1 MNSSLFLAITNSG
14 LARVVPQA
22 NGSWSVESALEG
34 QTLRCLTADP
44 LNPDV
49 VYTAVDGQG
58 VLRSDDRGQSWQVV
72 GNPGH
77 HVRSLAVSSHP
88 AAGSGQAQ
96 SGLLYA
102 GLRPAGVCVSHDS
115 GQTWSEL
122 EGFHRIRG
130 RRLWRSPAE
139 PPDWRAYV
147 MGLSISPTD
156 PNVIVAGVEFG
167 ALVRS
172 DDGGHTWSN
181 HRKGALRDCHSLT
194 FHATNGNWVYEG
206 GGGGAAVSRDGG
218 ITWQQP
224 KAGLDRR
231 YGWACAA
238 DPERP
243 EVWYVS
249 ASPMPSFLRGEFE
262 PPAHRPGK
270 SRAAIYRSAGG
281 APWEKLG
288 GGLPEPLNY
297 MANALATNPQSPG
310 HLYAGLADGD
320 VWQTADYGDSWQKLP
335 FNLGAVYK
343 LLLLPEQPGF

>member
-1 MNSSLFLAITNSG
+1 MNSSFFLAITNSG
-14 LARVVPQA
+14 LARVERQA
-22 NGSWSVESALEG
+22 NGRWSVERLLDG
-34 QTLRCLTADP
+34 QTMRCLTADP
-44 LNPDV
+44 LNPDI

-58 VLRSDDRGQSWQVV
+58 VLRSDDRGRSWQVV
-72 GNPGH
+72 GNPGYD
-77 HVRSLAVSSHP
+77 VRSLAVSPHP
-88 AAGSGQAQ
+88 SPGSGT
-96 SGLLYA
+96 GLLYA
-102 GLRPAGVCVSHDS
+102 GLRPSGVCVSHDS

-130 RRLWRSPAE
+130 RWLWRSPAE

-147 MGLSISPTD
+147 MGLSVSPTD

-172 DDGGHTWSN
+172 DDGGRTWSN

-218 ITWQQP
+218 VTWRQP
-224 KAGLDRR
+224 KNGLDRR

-243 EVWYVS
+243 EIWYVS
-249 ASPMPSFLRGEFE
+249 ASPMPSLLRGEFV
-262 PPAHRPGK
+262 PPAHMPGK
-270 SRAAIYRSAGG
+270 SNAAIYRSAGG

-288 GGLPEPLNY
+288 GGLPDPLHD
-297 MANALATNPQSPG
+297 MANALATDPQSPG
-310 HLYAGLADGD
+310 HLYAGLANGD
-320 VWQTADYGDSWQKLP
+320 VWQSADYGDSWQKLP

-343 LLLLPEQPGF
+343 LLLLPEKPGS

>member
-1 MNSSLFLAITNSG
+1 MSNSLILAITNTG
-14 LARVVPQA
+14 LARAVPQA
-22 NGSWSVESALEG
+22 SGRWLVETPLEG
-34 QTLRCLTADP
+34 HSLRCLTADP
-44 LNPDV
+44 LNPDL

-58 VLRSDDRGQSWQVV
+58 ILRSDDRGQSWQVV
-72 GNPGH
+72 GNPGYD
-77 HVRSLAVSSHP
+77 VRSLAVSPHP
-88 AAGSGQAQ
+88 SASSGSGW
-96 SGLLYA
+96 LYA
-102 GLRPAGVCVSHDS
+102 GVRPAGVCVSHDS
-115 GQTWSEL
+115 GQSWSEL
-122 EGFHRIRG
+122 EGFQRIRG
-130 RRLWRSPAE
+130 RWLWRSPAE

-147 MGLSISPTD
+147 MGLSVSPAD

-172 DDGGHTWSN
+172 DDGGRSWSN

-224 KAGLDRR
+224 KAGLERR

-243 EVWYVS
+243 EIWYVS
-249 ASPMPSFLRGEFE
+249 ASPMPSLLRGQFA
-262 PPAHRPGK
+262 PPAHVPGK
-270 SRAAIYRSAGG
+270 SNAAIYRSAGG

-297 MANALATNPQSPG
+297 MANALATHPKSPG
-310 HLYAGLADGD
+310 HLYAGLANGE
-320 VWQTADYGDSWQKLP
+320 VWQSADYGDSWQKLP

-343 LLLLPEQPGF
+343 LLLLEAA